1 MNKYIIFDLD
11 GTILNTE
18 KAILKSLQKVLVE
31 ENIYYEQDDLRFA
44 LGIPGKD
51 TLKKIG
57 ISDIERVHPK
67 WSKTVLEFSG
77 EVEIFENL
85 KEVIIQLA
93 EMSITTGI
101 VTSKTSQEI
110 IDEFDRFEMG
120 SYFKEVISADH
131 TTKHKPNPEPLLLC
145 LEKLHIPNEE
155 AVYIGDSIYDMQ
167 CAHSAGVR
175 FALAHWGAKKTEG
188 FEAADYILRK
198 PEDILSLLT
207 TD

>member
-18 KAILKSLQKVLVE
+18 KAILKSLQKVLAE
-31 ENIYYEQDDLRFA
+31 ENIFYEQDDLRFA
-44 LGIPGKD
+44 LGIPGKE

-57 ISDIERVHPK
+57 ISDIDRVHSK
-67 WSKTVLEFSG
+67 WSKTVLEFSN
-77 EVEIFENL
+77 EVEIFDGL
-85 KEVIIQLA
+85 KEVIVQLA
-93 EMSITTGI
+93 KMSITTGI

-110 IDEFDRFEMG
+110 IDEFEPFEMN

-131 TTKHKPNPEPLLLC
+131 TTKHKPNPDPLLLC
-145 LEKLHIPNEE
+145 LDKLDIPKEE
-155 AVYIGDSIYDMQ
+155 VVYIGDSIYDMQ

-175 FALAHWGAKKTEG
+175 FGLAHWGAKKTEG

-198 PEDILSLLT
+198 PEDILVLLT